1 MADNTFET
9 QYDLTNKSKL
19 RRFYESN
26 KVSIF
31 SILLFF
37 LILIG
42 SFTFYAEYKEKKKI
56 EVSENY
62 IKARIILDD
71 GNKSDALEEFKKI
84 ILEKDSTYSIL
95 AFFQIIDNNLIEDS
109 ATKRDE
115 LALLYDY
122 LLSNIKTD
130 KELKNLLVYKNAL
143 FSSNFLSESVL
154 LEFTKPLLNSD
165 SLWKPHTLILLGDY
179 FMSKGEDVKAIEFYQ
194 QILSL
199 SDLHKDFYLKAK
211 SQLDTIKN
219 D

>member
-1 MADNTFET
+1 M
-9 QYDLTNKSKL
+9 
-19 RRFYESN
+19 
-26 KVSIF
+26 
-31 SILLFF
+31 
-37 LILIG
+37 
-42 SFTFYAEYKEKKKI
+42 
-56 EVSENY
+56 
-62 IKARIILDD
+62 
-71 GNKSDALEEFKKI
+71 
-84 ILEKDSTYSIL
+84 
-95 AFFQIIDNNLIEDS
+95 
-109 ATKRDE
+109 
-115 LALLYDY
+115 LYDY

>member
-42 SFTFYAEYKEKKKI
+42 SFTFYAEYKEKKKK